1 MIRIDGSQGE
11 GGGQILRSAITLS
24 ILTGQAMQI
33 YAIRAHRSKP
43 GLMAQHLKAVEAAME
58 ISHATVEGAY
68 LGSQSLTFQ
77 PGAIHA
83 GRYLFEIG
91 TAGSTSLVLQTIF
104 TPLSVAQGASTVTL
118 TGGTHVPWSPCYH
131 YLAIH
136 WLPYMQ
142 EIGFNADMS
151 LETAGFY
158 PQGGGRVKTN
168 IRSTQK
174 LTPLELVK
182 RGRLLGIQGISA
194 VSNLDPNIA
203 TRQKHQALRRL
214 EARCRDTKIKTIEMP
229 SPARGTFLL
238 LLAQF
243 EYSRCCYFALGER
256 GKPAERVADE
266 AVDAMEAFLATDG
279 AIDQYLADQLL
290 VPLAITSGPS
300 QLSTSKVT
308 QHLCTNADIIREF
321 LPVKINIQGD
331 IGEPGLISVTP
342 AN

>member
-1 MIRIDGSQGE
+1 
-11 GGGQILRSAITLS
+11 
-24 ILTGQAMQI
+24 
-33 YAIRAHRSKP
+33 
-43 GLMAQHLKAVEAAME
+43 
-58 ISHATVEGAY
+58 
-68 LGSQSLTFQ
+68 
-77 PGAIHA
+77 
-83 GRYLFEIG
+83 
-91 TAGSTSLVLQTIF
+91 
-104 TPLSVAQGASTVTL
+104 
-118 TGGTHVPWSPCYH
+118 
-131 YLAIH
+131 
-136 WLPYMQ
+136 MQ

-174 LTPLELVK
+174 LTPVEFVK
-182 RGRLLGIQGISA
+182 RGRLLRIQGISA

-203 TRQKHQALRRL
+203 ARQKHQALRRL
-214 EARCRDTKIKTIEMP
+214 EARCRDTKIKTIEIP

-321 LPVKINIQGD
+321 LPVKIYIHGD